1 LSDLLLKLFF
11 EILFFAALMC
21 LPVKHVCAAPELRE
35 EGNPVMAHYHF
46 HWTAVQ
52 HITDLENI
60 INALETA
67 FIFRRPLVM
76 VSAYKMDMTV
86 KPACVVR
93 DRLLIPICKI
103 PDYIYMIIGH
113 DNSIPVCD
121 QRLVMLINT

>member
-1 LSDLLLKLFF
+1 
-11 EILFFAALMC
+11 M
-21 LPVKHVCAAPELRE
+21 
-35 EGNPVMAHYHF
+35 
-46 HWTAVQ
+46 Q

-103 PDYIYMIIGH
+103 PDYI
-113 DNSIPVCD
+113 
-121 QRLVMLINT
+121 